1 MKTPD
6 ALRAPLLALALC
18 AAPAAQ
24 ADIVIITSAGAT
36 AAPSVEQVCQ
46 VFLGKLKSPTPI
58 TLPEQHPA
66 RDEFYSKACKKDPV
80 QVRAMWGKLI
90 FTGTGTPPKEVA
102 SGAEMKKA
110 VAANPASVGYLD
122 KKDVDASVKVI
133 AAVN

>member
-1 MKTPD
+1 MKTID

-18 AAPAAQ
+18 AASAVQ
-24 ADIVIITSAGAT
+24 AEVVIITSANAT
-36 AAPSVEQVCQ
+36 AAPSIEQVCQ

-58 TLPEQHPA
+58 TLAEQNPT
-66 RDEFYSKACKKDPV
+66 RDEFYAKACKKDPA

-102 SGAEMKKA
+102 SSADMKKA

-133 AAVN
+133 AALN